1 MHMKDMLNFV
11 TVMVAGAAAMYYFDP
26 QLGRRRRALLR
37 DKMLA
42 RKRNIERYAWKNA
55 RRASDRV
62 RGVAAEARAS
72 AVKPSE
78 PIPDGQLAARVRSEM
93 GRCVSRPG
101 AVDVGVSN
109 GYVRLGGQISA
120 HERRE
125 LIATVKAIN
134 GINGV
139 DDQMRAYDPL
149 AVAAPASPHAGP

>member
-1 MHMKDMLNFV
+1 MHMKDVLNFV
-11 TVMVAGAAAMYYFDP
+11 TAMVAGAAAMYYFDP

-37 DKMLA
+37 DKMA
-42 RKRNIERYAWKNA
+42 SRQRNIERYAWKSA

-78 PIPDGQLAARVRSEM
+78 PIPDSQLAARVRSEM

-101 AVDVGVSN
+101 VVDVSVSN
-109 GYVRLGGQISA
+109 GHVRLGGQIPA

-134 GINGV
+134 GVNGV
-139 DDQMRAYDPL
+139 DDQMRVYDPPV
-149 AVAAPASPHAGP
+149 VAAEASPNAGP